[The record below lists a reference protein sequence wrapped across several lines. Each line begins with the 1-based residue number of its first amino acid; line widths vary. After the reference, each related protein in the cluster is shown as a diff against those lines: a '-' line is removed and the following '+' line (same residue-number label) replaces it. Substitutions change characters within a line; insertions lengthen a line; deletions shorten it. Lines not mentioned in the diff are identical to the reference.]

1 MRKLRLGLA
10 WLCAAL
16 LGLAW
21 SDLSA
26 EPQKAS
32 DLYWP
37 PDSGGS
43 AMQTLGTTSFYTT
56 PIVIPTYP
64 YAQHLNTETNAL
76 YNISYPVLDW
86 GEYQDSHPTTSPVTY
101 TLLVLENDYLKVTL
115 LPEVGGRVYQLIYKA
130 TGSNELYQNPVLKP
144 TAWGPVEQGWWVAAG
159 GIEWALPV
167 DEHGY
172 EWGVPW
178 DWDLITS
185 TAGVTVTVRD
195 SAASDRLRAVID
207 LFLPADRGYLV
218 VRPHLQNPMATA
230 LGYKFW
236 LNAMLAPGAD
246 NRPSADLEFIFNA
259 AEVAIHST
267 GDDRLPGAHETL
279 TRPDHRISWPV
290 YKGVNYS
297 RLGNWD
303 EWLGFFEY
311 PQAADAFIGVYNH
324 AAEEGVARVFPPD
337 VARGAKG
344 FGMGW
349 RHALNPNL
357 WTDDGS
363 GYVELHGGIAPTFWD
378 QAVLPGGETLSW
390 GEYWYPI
397 GDIGTL
403 SAATAE
409 GALGARVENGLLHV
423 GVHPTLAWGEAES
436 RLYVWRR
443 QDCELLSQDV
453 LPGVGPAHPH
463 TVITSL
469 AGLSVDQVS
478 VAYVDSTG
486 SPLVELNPTGCEL
499 PPLLPRLSVE
509 PQSRFLMIALADRG
523 ILTTSFEV
531 RNSGYGVLSWTAQVD
546 PSTSLVPVLL
556 MDHGVQGDRMTMTAD
571 TTLLGVGSYTSR
583 ISVTATTSDVLDSP
597 QQVRLDVRIVLQI
610 NRIFLPLILRDY
622 EVGTG
627 MPYMS
632 DLNAVSE
639 RAGSTRPQHLQRRQ
653 RSSENSP
660 NHC

>member
-1 MRKLRLGLA
+1 
-10 WLCAAL
+10 
-16 LGLAW
+16 
-21 SDLSA
+21 
-26 EPQKAS
+26 
-32 DLYWP
+32 
-37 PDSGGS
+37 
-43 AMQTLGTTSFYTT
+43 MQPVGTISFYTI

-86 GEYQDSHPTTSPVTY
+86 GEYQDSHPTASPVTY

-195 SAASDRLRAVID
+195 SVASDRLRAAID
-207 LFLPADRGYLV
+207 LFLPADRGYLA
-218 VRPHLQNPMATA
+218 VRPHIENPTA
-230 LGYKFW
+230 AEVGYKFW
-236 LNAMLAPGAD
+236 LNAMLAPGVD
-246 NRPSADLEFIFNA
+246 NRPSADLEFVFNA

-279 TRPDHRISWPV
+279 TGPDHRISWPV

-311 PQAADAFIGVYNH
+311 PQAADTFIGVYNH

-349 RHALNPNL
+349 QHVLNSNL

-378 QAVLPGGETLSW
+378 QATLPGGETLSW
-390 GEYWYPI
+390 SEYWYPI

-409 GALGARVENGLLHV
+409 GALGVRVENELLHV
-423 GVHPTLAWGEAES
+423 GVHPTQAWGEAES

-453 LPGVGPAHPH
+453 LPGVGPAHPY

-478 VAYVDSTG
+478 VAYVDSAG
-486 SPLVELNPTGCEL
+486 SSLVELNPTGCEL

-531 RNSGYGVLSWTAQVD
+531 QNSGYGVLSWTAQVD

-556 MDHGVQGDRMTMTAD
+556 MDHGVQGDWMTMTAD

-583 ISVTATTSDVLDSP
+583 ISVTAITSDVLDSP

-627 MPYMS
+627 MPYTS

-639 RAGSTRPQHLQRRQ
+639 RAGSTRPQHLQHRQ
-653 RSSENSP
+653 RSSGNLP